1 MAGNGLLEGKVAAVT
16 GASRSIGLAVARRYA
31 EEGASVLIADID
43 AEGAEAAAAAL
54 VDAGGRAAAVHVD
67 VTDDASVDAAVAAC
81 VETYGRVDIAVA
93 NAGIL
98 HLAPLTE
105 TEPAA
110 WRRVIDVNLTGVFLT
125 LRAFGARLVEQG
137 EGGCLIA
144 TSSLFGVRGGR
155 ENVAYAA
162 TKFGVVG
169 LVQCAAADLA
179 PHGITVNAVAPGQVT
194 TPMGEQLVADKAS
207 LRGVPPQQIR
217 DEIDARIPL
226 GRMASV
232 EEIADGFVYLASPL
246 ARYVTGTTQLVDGG
260 WMVG

>member
-1 MAGNGLLEGKVAAVT
+1 MAGLLEGKVAAIT

-31 EEGASVLIADID
+31 EEGASVVLADID
-43 AEGAEAAAAAL
+43 APGAEAAADEL
-54 VDAGGRAAAVHVD
+54 TGAGLQATAVHVD
-67 VTDDASVDAAVAAC
+67 VTDPDSVDAAVEATVRA
-81 VETYGRVDIAVA
+81 YGRVDVAVA

-110 WRRVIDVNLTGVFLT
+110 WQRVIDVNLTGVFLT
-125 LRAFGARLVEQG
+125 LRAFGARLIEQG
-137 EGGCLIA
+137 DGGCLIA

-179 PHGITVNAVAPGQVT
+179 PHGITVNAVAPGQVV
-194 TPMGEQLVADKAS
+194 TPMGTQLVADKAR
-207 LRGVPPQQIR
+207 LWGVTPEKVQADIS
-217 DEIDARIPL
+217 ARIPL
-226 GRMASV
+226 GQMASV

>member
-1 MAGNGLLEGKVAAVT
+1 MAGLLEGKVAAVT
-16 GASRSIGLAVARRYA
+16 GASRSIGLAVAHRYA
-31 EEGASVLIADID
+31 EEGASVVLADID
-43 AEGAEAAAAAL
+43 QAGAAAAAAEFAA
-54 VDAGGRAAAVHVD
+54 AGLRATAVHVD
-67 VTDDASVDAAVAAC
+67 VTNAASVDAAVQAC
-81 VETYGRVDIAVA
+81 VDAYGRVDVAVA
-93 NAGIL
+93 NAGVL

-110 WRRVIDVNLTGVFLT
+110 WQRVIDVNLTGVFLT
-125 LRAFGARLVEQG
+125 LRAFARQLIDQG
-137 EGGCLIA
+137 GGGSLIA
-144 TSSLFGVRGGR
+144 TSSLFGIRGGR

-179 PHGITVNAVAPGQVT
+179 PHGITVNAVAPGQVV
-194 TPMGEQLVADKAS
+194 TPMGEQLVADKAR
-207 LRGVPPQQIR
+207 LRGLPPQQIQ

-226 GRMASV
+226 GRMARV

-246 ARYVTGTTQLVDGG
+246 GRYVTGTTQLVDGG

>member
-1 MAGNGLLEGKVAAVT
+1 LDGKVAVVT
-16 GASRSIGLAVARRYA
+16 GAARSIGLSVARRYA
-31 EEGASVLIADID
+31 AEGASVVLADID
-43 AEGAEAAAAAL
+43 AAGAEAAAAELA
-54 VDAGGRAAAVHVD
+54 DGGLQAAATQVD
-67 VTDDASVDAAVAAC
+67 VTDPGSVDAAVQAC
-81 VETYGRVDIAVA
+81 LDAFGRVDVAVA

-98 HLAPLTE
+98 HLAPLTG

-110 WRRVIDVNLTGVFLT
+110 WQRVVDVNLTGVFLT
-125 LRAFGARLVEQG
+125 LRAFAAQLIEQG
-137 EGGCLIA
+137 EGGSLIA

-179 PHGITVNAVAPGQVT
+179 PHGITVNAVAPGQVV
-194 TPMGEQLVADKAS
+194 TPMGEQLVADKAR
-207 LRGVPPQQIR
+207 LRGVPPQQIQ

-226 GRMASV
+226 GRMASTD
-232 EEIADGFVYLASPL
+232 EIADGFVYLASPL
-246 ARYVTGTTQLVDGG
+246 GRYVTGTTQLVDGG

>member
-1 MAGNGLLEGKVAAVT
+1 MAGLLEGKVAAIT

-31 EEGASVLIADID
+31 EEGASVVLADID
-43 AEGAEAAAAAL
+43 APGAEAAAAEL
-54 VDAGGRAAAVHVD
+54 TDAGLQATAVHVD
-67 VTDDASVDAAVAAC
+67 VTDPDSVDASVQASVDA
-81 VETYGRVDIAVA
+81 YGRVDIAVA

-110 WRRVIDVNLTGVFLT
+110 WQRVIDVNLTGVFLT
-125 LRAFGARLVEQG
+125 LRAFGARLIEQG

-179 PHGITVNAVAPGQVT
+179 PHGITVNAVAPGQVV
-194 TPMGEQLVADKAS
+194 TPMGTQLVADKAR
-207 LRGVPPQQIR
+207 LRDVPPQQIQ

-226 GRMASV
+226 GQMASV